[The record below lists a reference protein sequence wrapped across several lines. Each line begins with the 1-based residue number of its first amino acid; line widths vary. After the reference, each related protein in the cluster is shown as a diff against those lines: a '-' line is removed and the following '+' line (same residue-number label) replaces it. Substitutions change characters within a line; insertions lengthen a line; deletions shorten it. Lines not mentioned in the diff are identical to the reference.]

1 VGKIEKGVSSDQKE
15 QPIVLAQLSPHRPH
29 RVDGVARRPV
39 HGGRLNGGGDK
50 SPLAGAG
57 HSHHRIALSIIGQ
70 VIVYFV
76 WRIPGGD
83 EKNSIQMKAVLR
95 RPRRRQVPGMD
106 GVKRS
111 AKNSDVHDNREIG

>member
-1 VGKIEKGVSSDQKE
+1 
-15 QPIVLAQLSPHRPH
+15 
-29 RVDGVARRPV
+29 
-39 HGGRLNGGGDK
+39 
-50 SPLAGAG
+50 
-57 HSHHRIALSIIGQ
+57 